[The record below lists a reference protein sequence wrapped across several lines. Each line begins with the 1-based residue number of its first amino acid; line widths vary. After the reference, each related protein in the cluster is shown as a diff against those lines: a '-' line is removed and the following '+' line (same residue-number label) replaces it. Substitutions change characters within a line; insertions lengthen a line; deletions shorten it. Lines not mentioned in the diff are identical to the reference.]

1 MGPREKYE
9 SILTTKSGSQMVA
22 PSKVGSQ
29 FYCEKKVHLE
39 RELGGVETETMRR
52 GTETHEKA
60 AEDAEPVD
68 TDEMWNAI
76 ERGERQT
83 VIETMFPGEIDEF
96 AIFGIPDAIVF
107 DEGVPQLIF
116 DRKTTS
122 LPGRL
127 FKNQRVQVW
136 LYGYMMES
144 LGFETDD
151 LQLTILAHEQALDP
165 ELGKQLQ
172 KQILQTDSNDRAV
185 GETELLEEPT
195 ALVHCF
201 DYATEDHIDDLRW
214 ALEYW
219 RGERD
224 PVPTEKAAKC
234 RSCPF
239 NEECSDSLVS

>member
-1 MGPREKYE
+1 M
-9 SILTTKSGSQMVA
+9 LA

-39 RELGGVETETMRR
+39 RELGAVETETMQQ

-68 TDEMWNAI
+68 MEEVWQAI
-76 ERGERQT
+76 ERGERQELL
-83 VIETMFPGEIDEF
+83 ETMFPGEIDEF
-96 AIFGIPDAIVF
+96 AIFGIPDAIIF
-107 DEGVPQLIF
+107 NNGRPQLIF

-122 LPGRL
+122 IPGRL

-144 LGFETDD
+144 LGFEMED
-151 LQLTILAHEQALDP
+151 LQLAILSHEQDLDP

-172 KQILQTDSNDRAV
+172 KQILQADDWDA
-185 GETELLEEPT
+185 GETELLSNPS
-195 ALVHCF
+195 ALLHCF
-201 DYATEDHIDDLRW
+201 EYERADHWDDLQW
-214 ALEYW
+214 ALRYW
-219 RGERD
+219 RDERE

-234 RSCPF
+234 RSCPY
-239 NEECSDSLVS
+239 NDTCSDSLA